1 VLHNNASHLVYL
13 KEGQLQGVV
22 QEMSEMV
29 VDEAVIRTLQVEESP
44 TEFIQSDC
52 CEQLLKVLNLQTFF
66 ANEALC

>member
-22 QEMSEMV
+22 QEMSKMV

-44 TEFIQSDC
+44 TQVIAMNNC
-52 CEQLLKVLNLQTFF
+52 
-66 ANEALC
+66 